1 MDVVGEIKI
10 IRITNEK
17 NGLFKELDFN
27 KYTKEDIVKMI
38 EFYNNKLLNFS
49 LNIYDKFTIKREAR
63 MIKMMIKTQKSEYQE
78 IEDLEVANDTRFEI
92 TDDIRAFIKHT
103 DKVPLDIEDLST
115 DYIMINAY
123 REINRKII
131 NLVSFIDRAKLLKDN
146 DILSLIDKRIKR
158 ITLFSND
165 DFILF
170 AR

>member
-1 MDVVGEIKI
+1 
-10 IRITNEK
+10 
-17 NGLFKELDFN
+17 
-27 KYTKEDIVKMI
+27 
-38 EFYNNKLLNFS
+38 
-49 LNIYDKFTIKREAR
+49 

-103 DKVPLDIEDLST
+103 DKVPLDIDDLNT
-115 DYIMINAY
+115 KYIMINAY

-131 NLVSFIDRAKLLKDN
+131 NLVSFIDRAKLLNNNKDI
-146 DILSLIDKRIKR
+146 DLLSVIDKRIKR

-170 AR
+170 ARW

>member
-1 MDVVGEIKI
+1 
-10 IRITNEK
+10 
-17 NGLFKELDFN
+17 
-27 KYTKEDIVKMI
+27 
-38 EFYNNKLLNFS
+38 
-49 LNIYDKFTIKREAR
+49 

-103 DKVPLDIEDLST
+103 DKVPIDIEDLNT

-123 REINRKII
+123 REINRKIVH
-131 NLVSFIDRAKLLKDN
+131 LVSFIDRAKN
-146 DILSLIDKRIKR
+146 DDLLSLIDKRIKR

>member
-1 MDVVGEIKI
+1 
-10 IRITNEK
+10 
-17 NGLFKELDFN
+17 
-27 KYTKEDIVKMI
+27 
-38 EFYNNKLLNFS
+38 
-49 LNIYDKFTIKREAR
+49 

-103 DKVPLDIEDLST
+103 DKVPIDIENLNT

-131 NLVSFIDRAKLLKDN
+131 NLVSFIDRAKNN
-146 DILSLIDKRIKR
+146 DILSLIDKRVKR

>member
-1 MDVVGEIKI
+1 
-10 IRITNEK
+10 
-17 NGLFKELDFN
+17 
-27 KYTKEDIVKMI
+27 
-38 EFYNNKLLNFS
+38 
-49 LNIYDKFTIKREAR
+49 

-103 DKVPLDIEDLST
+103 DKVPSDIEDLNT

-131 NLVSFIDRAKLLKDN
+131 NLVSFVDRAKND
-146 DILSLIDKRIKR
+146 DILSLLDKRIKR

>member
-1 MDVVGEIKI
+1 
-10 IRITNEK
+10 
-17 NGLFKELDFN
+17 
-27 KYTKEDIVKMI
+27 
-38 EFYNNKLLNFS
+38 
-49 LNIYDKFTIKREAR
+49 

-103 DKVPLDIEDLST
+103 DKVPTDIEDLST
-115 DYIMINAY
+115 NYIMINAY

>member
-1 MDVVGEIKI
+1 
-10 IRITNEK
+10 
-17 NGLFKELDFN
+17 
-27 KYTKEDIVKMI
+27 
-38 EFYNNKLLNFS
+38 
-49 LNIYDKFTIKREAR
+49 

-103 DKVPLDIEDLST
+103 DKVPTDIEDLNT

-131 NLVSFIDRAKLLKDN
+131 NLVSFIDRAKND
-146 DILSLIDKRIKR
+146 DILSLLDKRIKR

>member
-1 MDVVGEIKI
+1 
-10 IRITNEK
+10 
-17 NGLFKELDFN
+17 
-27 KYTKEDIVKMI
+27 
-38 EFYNNKLLNFS
+38 
-49 LNIYDKFTIKREAR
+49 

-103 DKVPLDIEDLST
+103 DKVPSDIEDLNT

-131 NLVSFIDRAKLLKDN
+131 NLVSFIDRAKNN

>member
-1 MDVVGEIKI
+1 
-10 IRITNEK
+10 
-17 NGLFKELDFN
+17 
-27 KYTKEDIVKMI
+27 
-38 EFYNNKLLNFS
+38 
-49 LNIYDKFTIKREAR
+49 

-103 DKVPLDIEDLST
+103 DKVPSDIEDLNT
-115 DYIMINAY
+115 NYIMINAY

-131 NLVSFIDRAKLLKDN
+131 NLVSFIDRTKNN

>member
-1 MDVVGEIKI
+1 
-10 IRITNEK
+10 
-17 NGLFKELDFN
+17 
-27 KYTKEDIVKMI
+27 
-38 EFYNNKLLNFS
+38 
-49 LNIYDKFTIKREAR
+49 

-103 DKVPLDIEDLST
+103 DKVPIDIEDLNT

-131 NLVSFIDRAKLLKDN
+131 NLVSFVDRAKND
-146 DILSLIDKRIKR
+146 DILSLLDKRIKR

>member
-1 MDVVGEIKI
+1 MIKI
-10 IRITNEK
+10 
-17 NGLFKELDFN
+17 
-27 KYTKEDIVKMI
+27 
-38 EFYNNKLLNFS
+38 
-49 LNIYDKFTIKREAR
+49 
-63 MIKMMIKTQKSEYQE
+63 MIKTQKSEYQE

-103 DKVPLDIEDLST
+103 DKVPTDIEDLNT

-131 NLVSFIDRAKLLKDN
+131 NLVSFVDRAKND

>member
-1 MDVVGEIKI
+1 
-10 IRITNEK
+10 
-17 NGLFKELDFN
+17 
-27 KYTKEDIVKMI
+27 
-38 EFYNNKLLNFS
+38 
-49 LNIYDKFTIKREAR
+49 

-103 DKVPLDIEDLST
+103 DKVPIDIEDLST

>member
-1 MDVVGEIKI
+1 
-10 IRITNEK
+10 
-17 NGLFKELDFN
+17 
-27 KYTKEDIVKMI
+27 
-38 EFYNNKLLNFS
+38 
-49 LNIYDKFTIKREAR
+49 

-92 TDDIRAFIKHT
+92 TDDIRAFIKHS
-103 DKVPLDIEDLST
+103 DKVPLDIEDLNT

-131 NLVSFIDRAKLLKDN
+131 NLVSFIDRAKND

-170 AR
+170 ARW

>member
-1 MDVVGEIKI
+1 
-10 IRITNEK
+10 
-17 NGLFKELDFN
+17 
-27 KYTKEDIVKMI
+27 
-38 EFYNNKLLNFS
+38 
-49 LNIYDKFTIKREAR
+49 

-78 IEDLEVANDTRFEI
+78 IEALEAANDTRFEI

-103 DKVPLDIEDLST
+103 DKVPNDIEDLST

-131 NLVSFIDRAKLLKDN
+131 NLVSFNKKKKNN
-146 DILSLIDKRIKR
+146 DLLSLIDKRIKR

>member
-1 MDVVGEIKI
+1 
-10 IRITNEK
+10 
-17 NGLFKELDFN
+17 
-27 KYTKEDIVKMI
+27 
-38 EFYNNKLLNFS
+38 
-49 LNIYDKFTIKREAR
+49 
-63 MIKMMIKTQKSEYQE
+63 MIKMMIKTQKAEYQE

-92 TDDIRAFIKHT
+92 TDDIRAFIKFNG
-103 DKVPLDIEDLST
+103 KLPIDIEDLST

-123 REINRKII
+123 REIDRKII
-131 NLVSFIDRAKLLKDN
+131 NLVSFIDRAKNN

>member
-1 MDVVGEIKI
+1 MIKI
-10 IRITNEK
+10 
-17 NGLFKELDFN
+17 
-27 KYTKEDIVKMI
+27 
-38 EFYNNKLLNFS
+38 
-49 LNIYDKFTIKREAR
+49 
-63 MIKMMIKTQKSEYQE
+63 MIKTQKSEYQE
-78 IEDLEVANDTRFEI
+78 IEDLEIANDTRFEI

-103 DKVPLDIEDLST
+103 DKVPNDIEDLNT

-131 NLVSFIDRAKLLKDN
+131 NLVSFVDRAKND

>member
-1 MDVVGEIKI
+1 
-10 IRITNEK
+10 
-17 NGLFKELDFN
+17 
-27 KYTKEDIVKMI
+27 
-38 EFYNNKLLNFS
+38 
-49 LNIYDKFTIKREAR
+49 

-103 DKVPLDIEDLST
+103 DKVPTDIEDLNT

-146 DILSLIDKRIKR
+146 DILSLLDKRIKR

-165 DFILF
+165 DSILF